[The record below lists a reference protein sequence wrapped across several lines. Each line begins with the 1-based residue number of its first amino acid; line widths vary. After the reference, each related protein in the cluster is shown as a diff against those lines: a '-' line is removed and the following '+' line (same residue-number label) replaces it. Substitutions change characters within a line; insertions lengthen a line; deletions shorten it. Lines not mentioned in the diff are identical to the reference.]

1 MYVFIL
7 IFWIA
12 AKISVWYWKYLIES
26 LKPPN
31 EPYVKFFFDLE
42 DTFFGYFDKRER
54 LRDFGTTLS
63 AHLTKK
69 LWRPKKRRICWDFQN
84 GFKIEYRIS
93 GCWDIG
99 LRSLTKSE
107 NGKIAYFENARKR
120 AKNLESKIFVE
131 IKKSLYIPMKVFRS
145 FFENLSRSRNFGRF
159 EKFWP
164 LCLTELFYAI
174 FLISDVKKNVKQK
187 NTFFTNLSF
196 LGEILEFVDFSEV
209 RVVLWLIL
217 FLSYSFM

>member
-1 MYVFIL
+1 M
-7 IFWIA
+7 
-12 AKISVWYWKYLIES
+12 
-26 LKPPN
+26 
-31 EPYVKFFFDLE
+31 
-42 DTFFGYFDKRER
+42 
-54 LRDFGTTLS
+54 RDFGTTLS

-84 GFKIEYRIS
+84 GFKIEYRIN

-131 IKKSLYIPMKVFRS
+131 IKKSLYIPMKVSRS

-164 LCLTELFYAI
+164 ICLFM
-174 FLISDVKKNVKQK
+174 VWKC
-187 NTFFTNLSF
+187 LSF
-196 LGEILEFVDFSEV
+196 CYVIKKCVMFTS
-209 RVVLWLIL
+209 
-217 FLSYSFM
+217 